1 VCSLKG
7 IGSQN
12 IYDIHNDITPKL
24 YCVNTAINPQRTT
37 LIASFLR
44 LNTKFIGIISDLFE
58 ERNTKKEEKG
68 VASKELEQ
76 H

>member
-58 ERNTKKEEKG
+58 ERNTKKKKK
-68 VASKELEQ
+68 KELHQ
-76 H
+76 KN